1 VVAFGERYHYP
12 VRLIIDKALTQLPQ
26 TAATGPLR
34 EDARALVEAL
44 TVTQLAHASDEAFA
58 PDQMIGAA
66 ARCPHI
72 VRQDT
77 VRDALAWAARRV
89 AVASDAPT
97 TSTEAL
103 RGALRHALAHR
114 RTAPRRH
121 AVNGLLSA
129 IWAEVASL
137 IATKHRRPPL
147 TVRYAVG
154 RAPLQLARPGLR
166 AALRRSRTRFGPPV

>member
-1 VVAFGERYHYP
+1 
-12 VRLIIDKALTQLPQ
+12 
-26 TAATGPLR
+26 
-34 EDARALVEAL
+34 
-44 TVTQLAHASDEAFA
+44 
-58 PDQMIGAA
+58 MIGAA

-72 VRQDT
+72 VQQDT
-77 VRDALAWAARRV
+77 ARDALAWAARRV

-166 AALRRSRTRFGPPV
+166 ARAATLAHPLRTARLESLDQARRWARPSARTESSEPTPRGEAVHLAG